1 MTSTPKNPSEVKLL
15 IFLKI
20 LGGTSCDTPEPMYLD
35 PQSASGSSTLTSAP
49 MTPKDV
55 RRKYSKGLM
64 FGTSRAIVRLEHAV
78 KHHLKLYRKYETRVC
93 EEYKS
98 WQLTNKTLK
107 NQMPPT
113 SHCNLTRW
121 IWQYVCKYKFLK
133 GPGTRAEKH
142 LHHQWPM
149 INHHFSTTINTC
161 QGPIKPIKQCFFH
174 FL

>member
-78 KHHLKLYRKYETRVC
+78 KHHLKLYRKYETRIC
-93 EEYKS
+93 EEYES

-107 NQMPPT
+107 NQMPPS
-113 SHCNLTRW
+113 SHCNLT
-121 IWQYVCKYKFLK
+121 WQDGCSSMSANINVER
-133 GPGTRAEKH
+133 TKH

-149 INHHFSTTINTC
+149 INHHFFTTINTC
-161 QGPIKPIKQCFFH
+161 QGPKKPIKQWFFL